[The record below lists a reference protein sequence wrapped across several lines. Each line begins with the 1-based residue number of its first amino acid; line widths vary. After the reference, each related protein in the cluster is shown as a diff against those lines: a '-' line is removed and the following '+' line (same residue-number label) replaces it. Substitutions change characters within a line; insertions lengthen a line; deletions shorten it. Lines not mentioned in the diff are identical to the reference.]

1 MRQGVG
7 LIFEILIGILII
19 LFILGFSFFL
29 MYWGIKR
36 ILKSQN
42 SIRTSDQYIMQEL
55 YTLKER
61 VELLE
66 RNCVRDK
73 NEHN

>member
-1 MRQGVG
+1 MDN
-7 LIFEILIGILII
+7 LIGILIV

-29 MYWGIKR
+29 MFWGINR

-42 SIRTSDQYIMQEL
+42 SKRTSDQYLIQEL
-55 YTLKER
+55 YSLKER

-66 RNCVRDK
+66 RNCGRDK
-73 NEHN
+73 NEYN